1 MVIIDESQRIKLLPH
16 LLCFIIGYLAGTGD
30 LASVLIG
37 A

>member
-1 MVIIDESQRIKLLPH
+1 MVILEDGQRVKLLPH

-37 A
+37 